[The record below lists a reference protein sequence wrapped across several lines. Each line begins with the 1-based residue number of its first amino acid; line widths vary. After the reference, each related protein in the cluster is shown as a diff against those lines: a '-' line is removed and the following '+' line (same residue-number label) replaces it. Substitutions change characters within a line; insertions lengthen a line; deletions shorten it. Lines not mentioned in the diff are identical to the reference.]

1 MTINATD
8 IKLLESERMSD
19 AANGGGRKTSRVIV
33 DGEPGN
39 IFPKVSRL
47 DSVYGRVNL
56 RKVYGAVVTEN
67 LDTYAGAHA
76 VVMDPPDNAQIHV
89 NLFSTASDYDTRT
102 AARDRIES
110 YVVAGPESRMIVYGR
125 QLVGQQA
132 VLVYQRVE
140 EPLPEVGEVYCLS
153 KETSTVIAY
162 QQFVR
167 VTDMSHEVRTFTD
180 GSGDFQRRV
189 VNLEIGAPLRYE
201 FRGPET
207 PSRVSSVTRESLMRN
222 TTVADASRYYGIQ
235 KLAEVGAEDALDLR
249 VQSVYSPIVPTT
261 QRESAISLAS
271 ISGAGGFINSGE
283 ASFGYST
290 FYSTFTGTHYFPTGV
305 KPGTVKVFRQ
315 GVLMSGDDGAGQIV
329 ETAAGTATS
338 QNYAGTIDYE
348 TGAVTGLGGFS
359 SDFITFEAK
368 PAVSVS
374 QPARTREIEITLA
387 TRGTVYSEV
396 LNPLPNPGSVIVDY
410 RALGKWYRLRDNGTG
425 ELSGNDP
432 AYGVGTVD
440 YVTGGLVVTLGALPD
455 VESSVLISWG
465 SQIDYAVR
473 AGATQDVTANT
484 FDQTFTLTNVPIEPA
499 SLTLT
504 FVSNGT
510 TYTATANSS
519 GAISGNGVTGSVI
532 HETGVV
538 AIRYSTRKPDVGS
551 IVTAAYNELVAD
563 DPAEPSAI
571 TAEQVDFVED
581 VASTLEFA
589 PVRVSS
595 FVMTINAT
603 ADTIYG
609 TIGGF
614 VRVYDDGFGQL
625 KTHGSVPFTY
635 LNGVTAYPI
644 RVVSGTVVGSI
655 NYTTGEVTITTR
667 DFQVVV
673 PKYVVPNDITAA
685 GWVDETA
692 TATMRD
698 DLPGSANY
706 TCTSNST
713 TQTARTD
720 SISTV
725 THPIFIDLTRTTSE
739 PIVPGSVLF
748 TLTGSST
755 AQFFDRNGVLYTA
768 LNSATGS
775 ATVAGSVD
783 YMEGRAYLTNGHNVG
798 MLGSTPVS
806 ISVKTCVTQIGDFT
820 AVEAFFRTAGS
831 PLRPA
836 SLYVQASAIDGT
848 LLSGTADTNGEI
860 TGTKI
865 RGTVVQDM
873 GVVRVEFGEM
883 VGGDWVPTEVF
894 PTTLRYSAVVLS
906 NLPLNADILGLDP
919 VRLPS
924 DGRVP
929 IYRPADVVV
938 IHHTD
943 DLTLTNPVSAG
954 ATYSV
959 GRANLS
965 QLWLL
970 DANGLKVP
978 TTKYAANLAAGSVT
992 MAADLDLT
1000 GYVQPL
1006 VAKHRIEEMQLLSD
1020 VQINGTLGLTAPL
1033 TREFPVGS
1041 YVSGALLFGDMN
1053 ASVPALFDQVSW
1065 TSVWSDE
1072 QIGSGATAQ
1081 YNDIDYP
1088 IEVLNDGA
1096 VTDRWRIN
1104 FTSSTAFQVIS
1115 ENLGVITTGTTAS
1128 DCSPTNLLTGK
1139 PYFVIRASGWGL
1151 GWATGNQLRFNT
1163 SAASRPIWIARTVLP
1178 GATLNGDSF
1187 DLQVRGDVDA

>member
-19 AANGGGRKTSRVIV
+19 AANGGGRRTSRVIV

-67 LDTYAGAHA
+67 LDVYAGAHA

-89 NLFSTASDYDTRT
+89 NLFSTTSDYDTRT

-132 VLVYQRVE
+132 VLIYQRVE

-153 KETSTVIAY
+153 KETATVVAY

-180 GSGDFQRRV
+180 GGGDFQRRV
-189 VNLEIGAPLRYE
+189 VNLEISAPLRYE

-207 PSRVSSVTRESLMRN
+207 PARESSVTRESKMRS

-235 KLAEVGAEDALDLR
+235 PLAEVADEDALTLR
-249 VQSVYSPIVPTT
+249 VASVYSPIVPTT

-271 ISGAGGFINSGE
+271 IGGAGGFI
-283 ASFGYST
+283 ASSETSFAYSTSYST
-290 FYSTFTGTHYFPTGV
+290 FDGTHYFPTGV
-305 KPGTVKVFRQ
+305 KPGSVRVLR
-315 GVLMSGDDGAGQIV
+315 GAVLMAEDNGLGELV
-329 ETAAGTATS
+329 ETAEGEAS
-338 QNYAGTIDYE
+338 SFSYAGEIDYE
-348 TGAVTGLGGFS
+348 SGRVAGLGSFG

-374 QPARTREIEITLA
+374 QPARTREIEITLG

-410 RALGKWYRLRDNGTG
+410 RALGKWYRLRDLGNGQMTG
-425 ELSGNDP
+425 SDP
-432 AYGVGTVD
+432 SYGAGTVD
-440 YVTGGLVVTLGALPD
+440 YVTGAMVITLGALPD

-465 SQIDYAVR
+465 SPIDYVIR
-473 AGATQDVTANT
+473 AGATQDTGGT
-484 FDQTFTLTNVPIEPA
+484 TSFKQSFTLTNLPVEPG
-499 SLTLT
+499 SLEIS
-504 FVSNGT
+504 FINAGT
-510 TYTATANSS
+510 TYAATASA
-519 GAISGNGVTGSVI
+519 GGTISGNGVTGTVD
-532 HETGVV
+532 HGTGLVEI
-538 AIRYSTRKPDVGS
+538 AYTTRKPDVSS
-551 IVTAAYNELVAD
+551 IVTAEYNQQLEDNPAAPVNVANEVFDIEL
-563 DPAEPSAI
+563 
-571 TAEQVDFVED
+571 D
-581 VASTLEFA
+581 VPKSLDFA
-589 PVRVSS
+589 PVRTGS
-595 FVMTINAT
+595 FRMRLPAT
-603 ADTIYG
+603 ATTDYG
-609 TIGGF
+609 LVSGQ
-614 VRVYDDGFGQL
+614 VLVLDDGFGQI
-625 KTHGSVPFTY
+625 KTVANRFGGSTTGGVVFYTKNNAVVGTIDY
-635 LNGVTAYPI
+635 ATGVVELTTLDVIVTGQYYTVENGVSIVGWQTAEYPAA
-644 RVVSGTVVGSI
+644 I
-655 NYTTGEVTITTR
+655 NDTLTGEA
-667 DFQVVV
+667 F
-673 PKYVVPNDITAA
+673 YVNT
-685 GWVDETA
+685 G
-692 TATMRD
+692 
-698 DLPGSANY
+698 GS
-706 TCTSNST
+706 SV
-713 TQTARTD
+713 QTARTD
-720 SISTV
+720 EFSTADE
-725 THPIFIDLTRTTSE
+725 PIYVDLTNTTTQS
-739 PIVPGSVLF
+739 IVPGSVLF

-768 LNSATGS
+768 LNTQTGS
-775 ATVAGSVD
+775 ATVAGSID
-783 YMEGRAYLTNGHNVG
+783 YTSGRATLTNGHNVG
-798 MLGSTPVS
+798 MSGTTPVS
-806 ISVKTCVTQIGDFT
+806 ISVKSCVTQIGQFT
-820 AVEAFFRTAGS
+820 AIEAFFRTAGS

-836 SLYVQASAIDGT
+836 SLYLQATAIDGT
-848 LLSGTADTNGEI
+848 LLSGTSDTNGVI

-865 RGTVVQDM
+865 RGDVVQDM
-873 GVVRVEFGEM
+873 GVVRVEFGET
-883 VGGDWVPTEVF
+883 VAGDWVPTEIF
-894 PTTLRYSAVVLS
+894 PNTLRYSAVVLS

-929 IYRPADVVV
+929 IYRPADVAV

-943 DLTLTNPVSAG
+943 SLTLTNPVSAG
-954 ATYSV
+954 ATYSM

-978 TTKYAANLAAGSVT
+978 TTKYTVNLTAGSVT

-1006 VAKHRIEEMQLLSD
+1006 VARHRIEEMQLLSD
-1020 VQINGTLGLTAPL
+1020 VQINGTIGLTAPL
-1033 TREFPVGS
+1033 SREFPIDS
-1041 YVSGALLFGDMN
+1041 YVSGALLFSDMN

-1072 QIGSGATAQ
+1072 QIGGGATAQ

-1104 FTSSTAFQVIS
+1104 FTSTTAFQVIS
-1115 ENLGVITTGTTAS
+1115 ENLGVIATGTTSS
-1128 DCSPTNLLTGK
+1128 DCAPSNLLTGK

-1151 GWATGNQLRFNT
+1151 GWSIGNQLRFNT
-1163 SAASRPIWIARTVLP
+1163 AAASRPIWIARTVLP
-1178 GATLNGDSF
+1178 GATLEGDSF